1 MSSRIDGYVRA
12 NSVREP
18 EVARRLREATEKMP
32 MGMMQVDPEQGQF
45 LALLVE
51 AIGARRCLEVG
62 TFTGYSALYVALALP
77 PDGKLICCDVSK
89 QWTDIGRRYWAEA
102 GVAGRIDL
110 RVAPAI
116 ETLDNLIAEGD
127 SGSFD
132 FAFIDAEKTEY
143 DGYYERVLKLLRPG
157 GVVVIDNVLWGGS
170 VADPN
175 ANDRETSA
183 LKALNRKLQSD
194 QRISLSMLELGDG
207 MTVACKRR

>member
-1 MSSRIDGYVRA
+1 MSGRIDGYIRT

-62 TFTGYSALYVALALP
+62 TFTGYSARYVALALP
-77 PDGKLICCDVSK
+77 PDGQLVCCDISK

-102 GVAGRIDL
+102 GVAVKIDL
-110 RVAPAI
+110 RLAPAI
-116 ETLDNLIAEGD
+116 ETLDHLIAEGD

-143 DGYYERVLKLLRPG
+143 DDYYERVLKLLRPG

-170 VADPN
+170 VADPK
-175 ANDRETSA
+175 ANDGETST
-183 LKALNRKLQSD
+183 LKALNRKIQAD
-194 QRISLSMLELGDG
+194 QRVNLSILELGDG